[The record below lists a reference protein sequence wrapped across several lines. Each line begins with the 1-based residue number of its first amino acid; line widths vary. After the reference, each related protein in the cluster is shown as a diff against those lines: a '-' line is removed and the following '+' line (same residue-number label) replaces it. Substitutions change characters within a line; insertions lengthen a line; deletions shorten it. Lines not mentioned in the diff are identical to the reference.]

1 MRHASFDG
9 TVRFIRPTRYERFVR
24 VLIESDDGSASES
37 FDADK
42 RSLCVRDGEWVERGA
57 PLVRDELVP
66 DEGAMEQERSLEN
79 LLCVVGQRGPGATAS
94 PTDGTI
100 VALASGTVTIARD
113 DGTRHTLPLRR
124 PAPWVTVGARV
135 VAGDPLS
142 EGSRRHRSL
151 LLYWPRARV
160 AEHIAGE
167 LDRCALA
174 HSAASPRH
182 TALFARALATGRRA
196 FERALREGHS
206 SVSTADGSGTPMVG
220 ANSPTAHD
228 EHL

>member
-24 VLIESDDGSASES
+24 VLVESDDGSAAES
-37 FDADK
+37 FDTDK

-57 PLVRDELVP
+57 PLVRDERVL
-66 DEGAMEQERSLEN
+66 DEGALEDERSLEN
-79 LLCVVGQRGPGATAS
+79 LLCVVGQRERGAAVS
-94 PTDGTI
+94 PIDGTI
-100 VALASGTVTIARD
+100 VAFTSGTLTIEREDSSRVAIA
-113 DGTRHTLPLRR
+113 LRR
-124 PAPWVTVGARV
+124 PGEWVTIGSRV
-135 VAGDPLS
+135 CAGDPLTD
-142 EGSRRHRSL
+142 GSRRHRSL
-151 LLYWPRARV
+151 ALYWPRARV

-196 FERALREGHS
+196 FERALREGR
-206 SVSTADGSGTPMVG
+206 AGLGP
-220 ANSPTAHD
+220 
-228 EHL
+228 